1 MKNLFLTV
9 LILLFTT
16 AAFAQS
22 PLERKVTLRLDN
34 ARLADALSA
43 LARQGDFSFSYASTL
58 FDPDRRV
65 DLVAANVPVRQV
77 LDQLFRGSLQYKS
90 RGNYVILRRSDEEP
104 PRFYVLTGTVTDR
117 RTGERLP
124 QASVYDRRTLTA
136 TLTDASGAFRL
147 RLPAR
152 SVQADLRV
160 ERQWYLPQSLVVRFP
175 DETPRVVG
183 LMPRPVPSP
192 DPLRPLP
199 LRPEPDSARALF
211 ETAGLVRAFV
221 PSEQQTLAATVS
233 DTLRRP
239 AQVSFLPYLGTN
251 HRLSGSVIN
260 RFSLNVLAGYSGG
273 VEGLEVGGLLNLVR
287 GPVTGVQVAGFGNLV
302 RGRMRAVQVGG
313 FFNQNFGESRG
324 PQIAGFLNSNWQDAE
339 GVHVAGFLNFSRK
352 NSRAV
357 QVAGFA
363 NAVAGAMR
371 GAQVAGF
378 TNFNRGSNE
387 GFQLAGFAN
396 LNGQSNRGAQLAGFA
411 NATLAD
417 NHGVQLAGFANFSGK
432 TQRGWQ
438 ISGFLN
444 VARTVLGGH
453 QLGFINVADSSA
465 TAPVGFFSY
474 VHQNGYH
481 HLELSAD
488 ELFPLNLTFRTGMRA
503 FYTVFTAGFQP
514 QFSGQNLLWRTGF
527 GLGRAWRLDRSGRW
541 GLNSEVL
548 AYDVSETAAPA
559 YGTDAYQL
567 RLLVERDLGR
577 NWSLTAGP
585 TLNVYTRAEGEYR
598 HAPSLAARIPT
609 GLSWKTDHLF
619 AQTTNWIGGQVG
631 VRWRW

>member
-1 MKNLFLTV
+1 MS
-9 LILLFTT
+9 ILLLVST
-16 AAFAQS
+16 AAFAQA
-22 PLERKVTLRLDN
+22 PLERKVTVRLDN
-34 ARLADALSA
+34 ARLADALGA
-43 LARQGDFSFSYASTL
+43 VARQGNFSFSYASNL

-65 DLVAANVPVRQV
+65 DLVASNVPVRQV
-77 LDQLFRGSLQYKS
+77 LDQLFRGSLQYKN
-90 RGNYVILRRSDEEP
+90 RGDYVILRRADEEP
-104 PRFYVLTGTVTDR
+104 PRFYVVTGTVSDR
-117 RTGERLP
+117 RTGERLS
-124 QASVYDRRTLTA
+124 QASVYDRRTLAA

-152 SVQADLRV
+152 ATQADLRV
-160 ERQWYLPQSLVVRFP
+160 ERSWYLPQSLVVRFP
-175 DETPRVVG
+175 DETPRMVG
-183 LMPRPVPSP
+183 LMPKPVPSP

-199 LRPEPDSARALF
+199 LRLEADSTSRF

-221 PSEQQTLAATVS
+221 SPEQQTIAATVS
-233 DTLRRP
+233 DTIRRF

-251 HRLSGSVIN
+251 HRLSGSVVN

-273 VEGLEVGGLLNLVR
+273 VDGLEVGGLLNLVR
-287 GPVTGVQVAGFGNLV
+287 GPVTGVQVGGFGNLV
-302 RGRMRAVQVGG
+302 RGTLRGVQVGG
-313 FFNQNFGESRG
+313 FFNQNFGETHG

-339 GVHVAGFLNFSRK
+339 GVHVAGFVNFSRK

-363 NAVAGAMR
+363 NAVTGSMR
-371 GAQVAGF
+371 GAQIAGF

-396 LNGQSNRGAQLAGFA
+396 FNGRSNRGAQIAGFT

-417 NHGVQLAGFANFSGK
+417 NNGFQLAGFANFSGK

-444 VARTVLGGH
+444 VAQKVIGGR

-465 TAPVGFFSY
+465 TAPIGFFSY

-488 ELFPLNLTFRTGMRA
+488 EVFPLNATFRTGMRA
-503 FYTVFTAGFQP
+503 FYTVFTAGLRP
-514 QFSGQNLLWRTGF
+514 ALANQNLLWRTGF
-527 GLGRAWRLDRSGRW
+527 GLGRSWRLNRSGRLA
-541 GLNSEVL
+541 LNSEL
-548 AYDVSETAAPA
+548 IAYDVAEWVFGEYET
-559 YGTDAYQL
+559 DL
-567 RLLVERDLGR
+567 FKLNLLVERELGR
-577 NWSLTAGP
+577 HWSVAVGP
-585 TLNVYTRAEGEYR
+585 TLNLYSSPVGDFNHSPAFT
-598 HAPSLAARIPT
+598 ARIPSPT
-609 GLSWKTDHLF
+609 SWTADYGWGE
-619 AQTTNWIGGQVG
+619 TTNWVGLQAG